1 MTKPVIVIVP
11 GAWHQAIH
19 YQLLTDRLQQA
30 GYDVHA
36 LTLPCTGDNP
46 SQDVWKDDIAHIRAT
61 IERASDSGRDVVVV
75 MHSRGGLP
83 GGDAVEGMS
92 KADRGQ
98 QGKAGG
104 VVHLVY
110 ISSFAASEGVSLS
123 DVAGEPAPW
132 IRLTEDKS
140 MIYPETAGQVFY
152 NDCPTQ
158 VAEEQKKHIRPIPP
172 SVLSAHKA
180 RYAAWKHI
188 PSTYMVCEQD
198 NAIPLAAQEALISQ
212 PGAQFRVERC
222 SASHSPFLSMPD
234 LTAEVVRRA
243 AGEQV

>member
-11 GAWHQAIH
+11 GAWHQAIQ
-19 YQLLTDRLQQA
+19 YQLLTDQLQRA

-36 LTLPCTGDNP
+36 LTLPCTGENP
-46 SQDVWKDDIAHIRAT
+46 RPEVWQDDIAHIRST
-61 IERASDSGRDVVVV
+61 VERIADSGRDIVVV

-92 KADRGQ
+92 KEDRGQ

-110 ISSFAASEGVSLS
+110 ISSFAAPEGVSLS
-123 DVAGEPAPW
+123 DVTGGPAAWVMP
-132 IRLTEDKS
+132 TEDKS
-140 MIYPETAGQVFY
+140 MIFPDTVEKILY
-152 NDCPTQ
+152 NDCPPH
-158 VAEEQKKHIRPIPP
+158 VVEEQKKHIRLMPP
-172 SVLSAHKA
+172 TVLSDHKA
-180 RYAAWKHI
+180 KYAAWKHI
-188 PSTYMVCEQD
+188 PSTYLVCEQD
-198 NAIPLAAQEALISQ
+198 NAVPLPAQEALISQ

-243 AGEQV
+243 AGEQI